1 MSTTIQYNS
10 NYADY
15 SISDYL
21 REWAESFGDIDQ
33 ATTKD
38 RGSFSG
44 SSTLFSGTQYAIGSS
59 HGNPEGMI
67 AEGNLKYS
75 FMPQHTFYGQI
86 DTLQFGKDLATNA
99 GGPSA
104 GKHLEK
110 IDITFNEL
118 DLSGEF
124 DSGKSMTENHQGD
137 MHKAILGLRKGNAD
151 PMLEVMKAKGFD
163 VDTAFKDLSI
173 ASQYPDSGYMSDAPM
188 VDTVGVVD
196 CYDMQLAA

>member
-15 SISDYL
+15 SISSYL
-21 REWAESFGDIDQ
+21 REWADSFGDIDQ

-75 FMPQHTFYGQI
+75 FMLQHTFHGQI

-104 GKHLEK
+104 GKHFEK
-110 IDITFNEL
+110 LI
-118 DLSGEF
+118 
-124 DSGKSMTENHQGD
+124 
-137 MHKAILGLRKGNAD
+137 
-151 PMLEVMKAKGFD
+151 
-163 VDTAFKDLSI
+163 
-173 ASQYPDSGYMSDAPM
+173 
-188 VDTVGVVD
+188 
-196 CYDMQLAA
+196 